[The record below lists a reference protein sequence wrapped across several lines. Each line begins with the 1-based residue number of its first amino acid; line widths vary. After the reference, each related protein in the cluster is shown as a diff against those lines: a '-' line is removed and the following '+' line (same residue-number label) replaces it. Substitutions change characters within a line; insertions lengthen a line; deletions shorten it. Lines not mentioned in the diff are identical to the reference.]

1 MVGVDE
7 GTLILYNKQTNS
19 WWNQLFGK
27 AVSGPME
34 GKQLVKLPSTMTTW
48 AKWKILH
55 PDTTVYVKRSIPYD
69 QRFTRE
75 TFEKIARMEDGP
87 IRSND
92 LVVGLEGHVTSR
104 AYLVRRLTK
113 NRLVNDMIEG
123 QPIAVYLSEDLTT
136 ARVLDRKVDG
146 KTLSLEISDGDQ
158 LQDRETGTSW
168 DPLTGE
174 AVAGPLKGKRLEPL
188 VSTYS
193 LWFAWKKYR
202 PDTEIY
208 GEVSSE

>member
-1 MVGVDE
+1 MESALRKGSE
-7 GTLILYNKQTNS
+7 WSRG
-19 WWNQLFGK
+19 GK
-27 AVSGPME
+27 AARQAAFHDDDLRQVE
-34 GKQLVKLPSTMTTW
+34 NPSPGHNCLCET
-48 AKWKILH
+48 
-55 PDTTVYVKRSIPYD
+55 SIPYD

-92 LVVGLEGHVTSR
+92 LVIGLEGHVTSR

-123 QPIAVYLSEDLTT
+123 QPFAVYLSEDLTT

-146 KTLSLEISDGDQ
+146 KTLSLEISVGDQ

>member
-1 MVGVDE
+1 MVGVDQ
-7 GTLILYNKQTNS
+7 GTLILYDKQTNS
-19 WWNQLFGK
+19 RWSQLFGN
-27 AVSGPME
+27 AVSGSMKGE
-34 GKQLVKLPSTMTTW
+34 QLVKLPSTMTTW
-48 AKWKILH
+48 AKWKALH
-55 PDTTVYVKRSIPYD
+55 PNTTVYVKRSIPYN
-69 QRFTRE
+69 QRFTQE

-92 LVVGLEGHVTSR
+92 LVVGLEGHVSSR
-104 AYLVRRLTK
+104 AYLVRRLAK

-136 ARVLDRKVDG
+136 ARVLDRKVEG
-146 KTLSLEISDGDQ
+146 KTLTLEITDSNR
-158 LQDRETGTSW
+158 LQDRETGSAW

-174 AVAGPLKGKRLEPL
+174 AISGPMKGKKLEPL

-208 GEVSSE
+208 GEDSSE